1 MNEQLLILASSV
13 YARGRAIC
21 PECLLCPADG
31 RKHCPA
37 CRVPLIKLTGV
48 YICASCTQLLPGSPY
63 ARKLCWPCYKAADQE
78 GRLGEWP
85 SARSGRRSREEIA
98 LRHEEYAFFRD
109 GGMTRD
115 EAARRVGITPN
126 TAVKNYE
133 RRYQENKRRR
143 TPARTRCA

>member
-21 PECLLCPADG
+21 PECLLRPPAG
-31 RKHCPA
+31 TKRCPA
-37 CRVPLIKLTGV
+37 CRIPLIKLTGA
-48 YICASCTQLLPGSPY
+48 YTCASCTQLLPGSPY
-63 ARKLCWPCYKAADQE
+63 ARKLCRPCYEAAGKE

-85 SARSGRRSREEIA
+85 SAHPGRLSREGTAI
-98 LRHEEYAFFRD
+98 RHEEYEFFRD
-109 GGMTRD
+109 IGMTRD

-133 RRYQENKRRR
+133 PRYQEKMRRR
-143 TPARTRCA
+143 TPSSDALP